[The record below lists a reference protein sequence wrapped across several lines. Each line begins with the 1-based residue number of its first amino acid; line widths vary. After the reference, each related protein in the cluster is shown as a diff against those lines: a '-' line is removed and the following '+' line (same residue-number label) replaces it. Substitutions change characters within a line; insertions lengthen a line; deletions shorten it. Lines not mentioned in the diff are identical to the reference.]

1 VNGAKITDTLKQI
14 THDSQ
19 KTNVN
24 TSRGKKLAIKRE
36 TETAPKCQPACVLC
50 KLKMN
55 RYQPSKPMPNS
66 FEGLEEELDD
76 MNINV
81 SGKDS

>member
-1 VNGAKITDTLKQI
+1 VNNAKITDTLKQI

-36 TETAPKCQPACVLC
+36 TETAPKCQSACVLVNQ
-50 KLKMN
+50 K
-55 RYQPSKPMPNS
+55 
-66 FEGLEEELDD
+66 
-76 MNINV
+76 
-81 SGKDS
+81 